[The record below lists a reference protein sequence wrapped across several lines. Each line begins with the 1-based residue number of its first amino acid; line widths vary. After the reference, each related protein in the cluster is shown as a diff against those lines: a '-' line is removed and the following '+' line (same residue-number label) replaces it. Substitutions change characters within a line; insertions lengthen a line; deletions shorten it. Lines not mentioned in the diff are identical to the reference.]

1 MHNTQDSVGPQN
13 FLAGAFAN
21 GMVWPFLN
29 PEMRMAAKKSAAK
42 KPAAKKSAAKKPAA
56 KKAPA
61 KKPAAKKPA
70 AKKAPAKKPAAKKAP
85 AKKQSA
91 AARQADRARVSNQG
105 HELTYVAK
113 KHGVAESV
121 VLNAIKKV
129 GNMRVDVEAA
139 IADFKKRSKAADKAM
154 ISREPHE
161 IAYLAKKFNI
171 STEKAL
177 EVVVAHGPSRK
188 KVEAA
193 LKN

>member
-1 MHNTQDSVGPQN
+1 
-13 FLAGAFAN
+13 
-21 GMVWPFLN
+21 
-29 PEMRMAAKKSAAK
+29 MAAKKSAAK
-42 KPAAKKSAAKKPAA
+42 KPAAKKTA
-56 KKAPA
+56 A

-70 AKKAPAKKPAAKKAP
+70 AKKTAAKKPAAKKTA
-85 AKKQSA
+85 AKKPAAKKTAVKKASAKQST
-91 AARQADRARVSNQG
+91 AARNADRARVSNQG

-177 EVVVAHGPSRK
+177 EVVAAHGPSRK